1 MYNSQVQLICPVLI
15 YATRA
20 SFKSLIAVFLHQN
33 PRTCGTISVNLDIG
47 STGARGGGMIWLE
60 AKPKAVYCQKCS
72 VCCCWRFR
80 QSLKVFSDLLK
91 MFRTSC
97 FCISFAWHG
106 ASGFLQQRLT
116 RCEFELWP
124 SEFTSTVFDRMK
136 HQFLPTVWRNIGHEL
151 SGAMWVCA
159 VFMSASSVINRQ
171 PVVSVFPTCCFRL
184 RTMWPWKEVRK
195 TVICSWQHLHVYA
208 NKM

>member
-116 RCEFELWP
+116 RCEFVHDSTFMCMLIKCNSLQLVEY
-124 SEFTSTVFDRMK
+124 FTY
-136 HQFLPTVWRNIGHEL
+136 
-151 SGAMWVCA
+151 
-159 VFMSASSVINRQ
+159 
-171 PVVSVFPTCCFRL
+171 CCFLVLFFLFCRL
-184 RTMWPWKEVRK
+184 GKLQDSEKKLCFSAWRSRSGSALRPSSSFWR
-195 TVICSWQHLHVYA
+195 
-208 NKM
+208 